1 MTRRLVVTADDAGM
15 DPARDGA
22 ILAAFDRGLV
32 RAASCVANG
41 PTIEAFLAGAAS
53 RPGLSLGLH
62 LNLTEGTP
70 LAAGRAFTLTEKRGR
85 FLGDKREVW
94 RRAVAGEIDA
104 LEVERE
110 TTAQWRRLRALGV
123 QPDHVNGHHHVHVLP
138 HVSEGV
144 VRALEAIGRPVFVR
158 VPREA
163 APPAGFPPVEE
174 PALPLGTALLSGP
187 RVSLLRA
194 GHGGLVALA
203 VHAERLRGSLGR
215 RLRAPDGFFGVAW
228 CTAPSRDLFLHGL
241 TSRPDGI
248 VEAMVHPGR
257 MGSRTTG
264 MWADPRRDLELA
276 VLLDPETRAA
286 VEATGTVLASYAE
299 LLA

>member
-1 MTRRLVVTADDAGM
+1 MTRRLVVTADDAGI
-15 DPARDGA
+15 DAARDAA
-22 ILAAFDRGLV
+22 ILAAFDRGIV

-41 PTIEAFLAGAAS
+41 PTLEAFLAEAAS

-62 LNLTEGTP
+62 LNLTEGAP
-70 LAAGRAFTLTEKRGR
+70 LAAGRAFTLTGKEGR

-94 RRAVAGEIDA
+94 RRAVAGEVDA

-123 QPDHVNGHHHVHVLP
+123 APDHVNGHHHVHVLP
-138 HVSEGV
+138 HVAEGV
-144 VRALEAIGRPVFVR
+144 ARALEALVFVR

-163 APPAGFPPVEE
+163 APPPGFPPVEE

-187 RVSLLRA
+187 CVALLRA
-194 GHGGLVALA
+194 GHGGLVSLA
-203 VHAERLRGSLGR
+203 VHADRLRGCLGR

-228 CTAPSRDLFLHGL
+228 CTAPTLGLLLHGL
-241 TSRPDGI
+241 ASCSDGV
-248 VEAMVHPGR
+248 VEAMAHPGR
-257 MGSRTTG
+257 MGTRTSG
-264 MWADPRRDLELA
+264 MSADPRRDLELA
-276 VLLDPETRAA
+276 VLTDPATRAA
-286 VEATGTVLASYAE
+286 VEATGTVLSTYAE

>member
-15 DPARDGA
+15 DPARDAA
-22 ILAAFDRGLV
+22 ILAAFDRGIV

-41 PTIEAFLAGAAS
+41 PTLGAFLAAAAS

-62 LNLTEGTP
+62 LNLTEGAP
-70 LAAGRAFTLTEKRGR
+70 LAAGRAFTLTGKLGA
-85 FLGDKREVW
+85 FLGDKRELW
-94 RRAVAGEIDA
+94 RRAVAGEVDA

-123 QPDHVNGHHHVHVLP
+123 APDHVNGHHHVHVLP
-138 HVSEGV
+138 HVAEGV

-163 APPAGFPPVEE
+163 PPPAGFPAVQE
-174 PALPLGTALLSGP
+174 PSLPLGTALLSGP

-203 VHAERLRGSLGR
+203 VHAERLRAGLGR

-228 CTAPSRDLFLHGL
+228 CTAPSLPLFLHGL
-241 TSRPDGI
+241 GTCPDGI
-248 VEAMVHPGR
+248 AEAMVHPGR
-257 MGSRTTG
+257 MATRTTG
-264 MWADPRRDLELA
+264 MSADPRRDLELA
-276 VLLDPETRAA
+276 LLCNPETRAA
-286 VEATGTVLASYAE
+286 VEATGTVLCGYAE